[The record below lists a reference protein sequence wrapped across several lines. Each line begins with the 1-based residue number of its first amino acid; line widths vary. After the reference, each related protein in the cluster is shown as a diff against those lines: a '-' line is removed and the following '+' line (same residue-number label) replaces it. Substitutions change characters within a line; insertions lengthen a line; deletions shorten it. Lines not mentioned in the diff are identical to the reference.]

1 MSEELGL
8 NLESTTSIEENA
20 VETEEQVSAT
30 APQEQNTEVETEV
43 EEGTS
48 TDTVEEP
55 FLSIQFNHEDKAL
68 TREEATTMAQKG
80 YAYDELYSKI
90 HRAATLQGKDVKAFI
105 DGFEKAQD
113 DAYRAELEA
122 KFGDDT
128 ETIESLMELYNS
140 KKESTVKA
148 AQSELERQKKEQQ
161 DNLESRL
168 ADEFIELQK
177 EFPDIKD
184 FSALPSSVKKAAAD
198 GKNLCDAYLRHLH
211 TENKKIEAAKA
222 SAEAAK
228 KASGG
233 NLKGTPEQEQSAF
246 MTAFMHGLYG

>member
-8 NLESTTSIEENA
+8 NLEGATPIDDNA

-48 TDTVEEP
+48 TDTVPTP
-55 FLSIQFNHEDKAL
+55 FIKVPFKHEDVPF
-68 TREEATTMAQKG
+68 TYEEAVEWIQIGKKSEDLLKT
-80 YAYDELYSKI
+80 I
-90 HRAATLQGKDVKAFI
+90 RRAAALQGKSEKEFVES
-105 DGFEKAQD
+105 FEKAQD

-161 DNLESRL
+161 DSLESRL

-233 NLKGTPEQEQSAF
+233 NLKGTPEGQHNDGS
-246 MTAFMHGLYG
+246 TALMQGLYG

>member
-8 NLESTTSIEENA
+8 NLEGATPIDDNA

-48 TDTVEEP
+48 TDTVPTP
-55 FLSIQFNHEDKAL
+55 FITVPFKHEDVPF
-68 TREEATTMAQKG
+68 TREEAVEWIQIGKKSEDLLKT
-80 YAYDELYSKI
+80 I
-90 HRAATLQGKDVKAFI
+90 RRAAALQGKSEKEFVES
-105 DGFEKAQD
+105 FEKAQD

-177 EFPDIKD
+177 EFPDVKD
-184 FSALPSSVKKAAAD
+184 FTALPSSVKKAAAD

-222 SAEAAK
+222 SADAAK

-233 NLKGTPEQEQSAF
+233 NLKGTPEGQHSDIS
-246 MTAFMHGLYG
+246 TALMQGLYG